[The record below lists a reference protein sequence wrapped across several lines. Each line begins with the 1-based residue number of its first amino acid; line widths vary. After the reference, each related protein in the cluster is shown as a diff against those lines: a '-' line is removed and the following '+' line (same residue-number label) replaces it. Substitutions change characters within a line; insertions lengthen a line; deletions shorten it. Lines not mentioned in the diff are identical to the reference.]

1 MTSTTSVP
9 TVRRKRAGTKG
20 VARAD
25 REEQILDVASRVF
38 GGNGFGATGI
48 QEIAEQAGISK
59 PLIYTYFGSKEG
71 LFEAC
76 LVRAGS
82 LIADDIDRTSESGEI
97 GLARALLT
105 LEGVFTMLEGRPWI
119 WRLFFDSTRPQT
131 PEIDVVID
139 RYTGRLTTRA
149 DEGIAELMALV
160 GNDDPLDH
168 SALAAVWSSIFDGLV
183 TWWLDHPDVSAEEMT
198 QRSARLAL
206 AIAVP
211 TIS

>member
-1 MTSTTSVP
+1 MASATSTK

-38 GGNGFGATGI
+38 GSTGFAATGI
-48 QEIAEQAGISK
+48 NEIAEQAGISK

-82 LIADDIDRTSESGEI
+82 LIADDVDRTAASGEI
-97 GLARALLT
+97 GLARAVVT
-105 LEGVFTMLEGRPWI
+105 LDGVFRMLEGRPWI
-119 WRLFFDSTRPQT
+119 WRLFFDPTRPQT
-131 PEIDVVID
+131 PEIDAVID
-139 RYTGRLTTRA
+139 RYSGRLTSRA
-149 DEGIAELMALV
+149 DEGIAELMAFV

-168 SALAAVWSSIFDGLV
+168 SALLAIWSSIFDGLI
-183 TWWLDHPDVSAEEMT
+183 TWWLDHPGISSDDMT
-198 QRSARLAL
+198 QRSMRLAR
-206 AIAVP
+206 AIRS
-211 TIS
+211 T